1 MDATSSRG
9 ADSSQAEVDEL
20 GPLLLEQHATHG
32 IAIVYLLCGGL
43 VLAFGL
49 VCMAVPWAAAPPAM
63 FSTGLALAVSGACV
77 LAAGAWRVWSWRASG
92 LFLHERG
99 IRQQRAGRTSILQF
113 ADVAEMRYQSTRIF
127 VNGSYGG
134 TVEHLGVRA
143 AGDGP
148 WLFFQR
154 RKQEKTGLATGYTE
168 ASEVDRAARAVC
180 ALLVPR
186 WSQQLAAGQRLPWT
200 TRMRLAQDG
209 VELSRTRWYECE
221 LADLFRRQPRWEFF
235 TWDQIE
241 RTQINQGV
249 LYIWIKGQSTPRQR
263 VLVGEVNFQPGYT
276 LFAAAL
282 ARSEP
287 APARNVAA
295 DLSAANRAENLT
307 VRFAWT
313 AADHIARQEHW
324 DRRTPTGRK
333 DWRIRTWVPT
343 GIAAGFGLLFSIIAR
358 IFHRVTTPVFL
369 LLLAGIGLAACLL
382 AGLLSLGF
390 RWGQRRRIRQEIAHA
405 HQLALAGKAIDPL
418 TQFELT
424 LGPAGYVVRSGGRER
439 RVSWQQIARVEHAA
453 GYVFLHAA
461 GSKLALESIEMMIPP
476 RAFAHE
482 NDALAAAERIRDW
495 HARSQG
501 DPAAAAR

>member
-1 MDATSSRG
+1 M
-9 ADSSQAEVDEL
+9 
-20 GPLLLEQHATHG
+20 
-32 IAIVYLLCGGL
+32 VYLLCGGL

-49 VCMAVPWAAAPPAM
+49 VCVAVPKVAAPPAM
-63 FSTGLALAVSGACV
+63 FSTGLVFAASGACV

-92 LFLHERG
+92 RFLHERG
-99 IRQQRAGRTSILQF
+99 IRQQRAGRTAILQF
-113 ADVAEMRYQSTRIF
+113 ADVAEMRYQSTRVF
-127 VNGSYGG
+127 VNGTYGG

-143 AGDGP
+143 AGEGP

-186 WSQQLAAGQRLPWT
+186 WSQQLAAGGRLPWT
-200 TRMRLAQDG
+200 TRMRLARDG

-221 LADLFRRQPRWEFF
+221 LADLFRRQPRWQFF

-241 RTQINQGV
+241 
-249 LYIWIKGQSTPRQR
+249 PHAD
-263 VLVGEVNFQPGYT
+263 QPGSA
-276 LFAAAL
+276 LRLGQGAEHAAA
-282 ARSEP
+282 ARAGGRGEFSARLCAVCRRP
-287 APARNVAA
+287 GTQRAGAGAARNVPA

-324 DRRTPTGRK
+324 DRRTPAGRK
-333 DWRIRTWVPT
+333 DWRVRTWVPS
-343 GIAAGFGLLFSIIAR
+343 GIAAGFGLVLSIIAW
-358 IFHRVTTPVFL
+358 IFHRVTSPVFL
-369 LLLAGIGLAACLL
+369 LLLTGIGLAACLL
-382 AGLLSLGF
+382 AGLLSLGL
-390 RWGQRRRIRQEIAHA
+390 RWGQRRRIRQETAHA
-405 HQLALAGKAIDPL
+405 HQLALAGKAVDPL

-439 RVSWQQIARVEHAA
+439 RVGWQQIARVEHAA
-453 GYVFLHAA
+453 GYLFLLSA

-495 HARSQG
+495 HARAQG